1 MIIHF
6 STSLPSVASQYLE
19 CLRHF
24 KEFHLSRKDIQI
36 ITATVGKTR
45 CVFRLI
51 WAVFRLVWRSQ
62 AAFFSLRQTSADSND
77 FPIVWSFV
85 IVTASRLTYDALE
98 RGSTSWESL
107 D

>member
-62 AAFFSLRQTSADSND
+62 AAFFRYVRPPLIVMTSPLSGLSSSLLR
-77 FPIVWSFV
+77 P
-85 IVTASRLTYDALE
+85 
-98 RGSTSWESL
+98 G
-107 D
+107 